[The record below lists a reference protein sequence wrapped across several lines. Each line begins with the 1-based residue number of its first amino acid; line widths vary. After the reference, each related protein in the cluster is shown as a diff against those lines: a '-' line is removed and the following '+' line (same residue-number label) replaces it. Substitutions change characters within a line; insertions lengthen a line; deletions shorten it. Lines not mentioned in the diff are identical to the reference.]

1 MNKIAILGSGSW
13 GTALA
18 VTLSKKGYDTSI
30 WARRS
35 SLAEELNEFRENKQ
49 YLPGVKLPDS
59 ISSSSDLKEV
69 MDGAKYI
76 IMSIPTHGIREVA
89 GQIKDLI
96 DPGAIIIN
104 TSKGIEPGTLMLQ
117 HEIIEEELPEM
128 YERLAV
134 LSGPSHA
141 EEVGKEMPT
150 AVVVA
155 SRNSAVATEIQDLF
169 ISSSFRVYTN
179 SDVIGVE
186 VGGAL
191 KNVIAL
197 ATGISVGLGFG
208 DNSKAALITRGLTEI
223 ARIGK
228 KMGAQ
233 EMTFAGLTGMGDLVV
248 TCNSLHSRNL
258 RAGIALGQGKK
269 LDIVLEEMGMVV
281 EGVRTAKATM
291 ELSKKYDVEL
301 PISKEVYNVLFEDL
315 EPEKA
320 VVNLMTRVKKHEVEH
335 VF

>member
-1 MNKIAILGSGSW
+1 MKKIAILGSGSW

-18 VTLSKKGYDTSI
+18 LTLSKKGYDVNI

-35 SLAEELNEFRENKQ
+35 SLAEEINKNKENKQ
-49 YLPGVKLPDS
+49 YLPGIILPDN
-59 ISSSSDLKEV
+59 IFCSSDLEEIIN
-69 MDGAKYI
+69 GAKYI
-76 IMSIPTHGIREVA
+76 VMSIPTHGIREVT
-89 GQIKDLI
+89 GLIKDLI
-96 DPGAIIIN
+96 EEDAIIIN

-117 HEIIEEELPEM
+117 HEIIEEELPEF
-128 YERLAV
+128 YNRLAV

-141 EEVGKEMPT
+141 EEVGKELPT

-155 SRNSAVATEIQDLF
+155 SKNNDVATEVQDLF
-169 ISSSFRVYTN
+169 ISTQFRVYTN
-179 SDVIGVE
+179 SDVVGVE

-208 DNSKAALITRGLTEI
+208 DNTKAALITRGLTEI
-223 ARIGK
+223 ARVGK
-228 KMGAQ
+228 KMGAN
-233 EMTFAGLTGMGDLVV
+233 EFTFAGLTGMGDLVV

-269 LDIVLEEMGMVV
+269 LDKVLEEMGMVV

-301 PISKEVYNVLFEDL
+301 PISKEVFREIGRASCR
-315 EPEKA
+315 E
-320 VVNLMTRVKKHEVEH
+320 RV
-335 VF
+335 